1 MKISFPLIALFI
13 FFLSACGEKKPLR
26 SKEAEVIWNLQNDQK
41 QPDYVRKGAGVLL
54 DVLEEK
60 ENIKLRDYFNADRKV
75 SSVRSDAIART
86 WIALLHSTEKKIPE
100 VLPTAEEMNQEKQK
114 SNKSKSR
121 VIHYSTYTRLGLL
134 NSCVSALA
142 LLDLPESN
150 VELDAFF
157 QRFEKR
163 YGGSSGG
170 QKMFK
175 LYEMERSQA
184 KEKVRLKGAPWQEG
198 PNPSAP

>member
-1 MKISFPLIALFI
+1 MKTPFPLIALLI
-13 FFLSACGEKKPLR
+13 FFLSACGEKKPPR
-26 SKEAEVIWNLQNDQK
+26 SKEAEVIWNLQNDQT
-41 QPDYVRKGAGVLL
+41 QPEYVRKGAGVML

-60 ENIKLRDYFNADRKV
+60 ENIKLRDYFNAKRKV
-75 SSVRSDAIART
+75 SSVRSNAIART
-86 WIALLHSTEKKIPE
+86 WIALLHSNEKKVPE
-100 VLPTAEEMNQEKQK
+100 VLPTAEEMDREKREFMK
-114 SNKSKSR
+114 SGSK
-121 VIHYSTYTRLGLL
+121 VIYYSTFNRLSLMH
-134 NSCVSALA
+134 SCVSALA

-150 VELDAFF
+150 AELDAFF
-157 QRFEKR
+157 QRFEKK

-184 KEKVRLKGAPWQEG
+184 KEMVRLKNAPWQEG

>member
-1 MKISFPLIALFI
+1 MNTSFPLIALFV
-13 FFLSACGEKKPLR
+13 FFLSSCGEQKLPR
-26 SKEAEVIWNLQNDQK
+26 SKEAEVIWNLQNDQT
-41 QPDYVRKGAGVLL
+41 QPDYVRKGAGVML

-75 SSVRSDAIART
+75 SSVRSEAIART
-86 WIALLHSTEKKIPE
+86 WIALLHSTEKKIPK
-100 VLPTAEEMNQEKQK
+100 VLPTAEEMDQEKQK
-114 SNKSKSR
+114 SNKSRSQ
-121 VIHYSTYTRLGLL
+121 IIYYSTYTRLTLIG
-134 NSCVSALA
+134 SCVSALA
-142 LLDLPESN
+142 LLDLLESN
-150 VELDAFF
+150 AELDAFF
-157 QRFEKR
+157 QRFEKK

-184 KEKVRLKGAPWQEG
+184 KEMVRLKNAPWQEG

>member
-1 MKISFPLIALFI
+1 M
-13 FFLSACGEKKPLR
+13 R
-26 SKEAEVIWNLQNDQK
+26 SET
-41 QPDYVRKGAGVLL
+41 
-54 DVLEEK
+54 
-60 ENIKLRDYFNADRKV
+60 
-75 SSVRSDAIART
+75 IARA
-86 WIALLHSTEKKIPE
+86 WIALLHSNEKKIPDE
-100 VLPTAEEMNQEKQK
+100 LPTAEEMDREKVK

-134 NSCVSALA
+134 NSCVSAIA
-142 LLDLPESN
+142 VLDLPESN
-150 VELDAFF
+150 AELDAFF